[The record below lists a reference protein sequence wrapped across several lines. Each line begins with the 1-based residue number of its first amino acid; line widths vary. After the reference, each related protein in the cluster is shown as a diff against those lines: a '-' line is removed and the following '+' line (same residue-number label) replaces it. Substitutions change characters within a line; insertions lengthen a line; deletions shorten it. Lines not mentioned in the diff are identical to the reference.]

1 MNRVVTGQVGE
12 RAAAAHLERTG
23 HRIVERNFRCAY
35 GEIDL
40 VAEEENEIAFVEVRT
55 RTSSAFGSPEESI
68 SWQKRQRMTRC
79 ALAYLSER
87 HVQDRR
93 WRIDVIAIQ
102 LERGRVTRLEHYRHA
117 IGD

>member
-1 MNRVVTGQVGE
+1 MNRAVIGQAGE

-23 HRIVERNFRCAY
+23 HRIVERNYRCAY

-40 VAEEENEIAFVEVRT
+40 VAEEQSEIAFVEVRT
-55 RTSSAFGSPEESI
+55 RTGSAYGSPEESI
-68 SWQKRQRMTRC
+68 GWQKRQRMTRC

-93 WRIDVIAIQ
+93 WRIDVIAIE
-102 LERGRVTRLEHYRHA
+102 LDRVRVTRLEHYRHA
-117 IGD
+117 LGD